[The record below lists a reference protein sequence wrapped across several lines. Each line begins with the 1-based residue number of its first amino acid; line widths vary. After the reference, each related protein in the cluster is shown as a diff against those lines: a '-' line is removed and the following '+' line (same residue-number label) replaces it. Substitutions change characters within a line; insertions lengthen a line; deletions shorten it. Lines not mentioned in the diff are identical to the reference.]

1 METEIPLGNKV
12 LGREAEA
19 LRAIIEML
27 PTGVLL
33 ADADGK
39 LLMHNR
45 AAQEI
50 LGAEDATR
58 GGPADWTAPFGWYL
72 SDRTTL
78 ISPEELPLVR
88 ALRGEDICDHLVFIR
103 HAARPEGV
111 VDSSDRPT
119 DARPPGQHQRRRH
132 GVPGSFGSATIGP
145 IPHAARPGRRTDCRR
160 SSAHR

>member
-1 METEIPLGNKV
+1 METETPLGNKV
-12 LGREAEA
+12 LGCEAEA

-27 PTGVLL
+27 LTGVLL
-33 ADADGK
+33 ADADGT

-50 LGAEDATR
+50 LGAQDAAR

-72 SDRTTL
+72 SDKKTL

-88 ALRGEDICDHLVFIR
+88 ALRGEEICDHLVFIR

-111 VDSSDRPT
+111 SIRVTVRPMRDSS
-119 DARPPGQHQRRRH
+119 
-132 GVPGSFGSATIGP
+132 GSIN
-145 IPHAARPGRRTDCRR
+145 AAVMVCREVREGRLPDHSRTLLTQVGEQI
-160 SSAHR
+160 AGG